1 MRPTQFPERIQR
13 EDGKVGLLQMRSD
26 QIRKGLERAPHRSL
40 LYADGMTDEELKSDK
55 PLIAIISSQ
64 ADIIPGHNHLQRL
77 VNDVKAGIYM
87 AGGIPMQ
94 FGTIGVCDG
103 IAMNHEGMK
112 YSLTSREV
120 IADSVECA
128 VQGHAFDGVVLIPSC
143 DKIVPG
149 MIMGALR
156 VNLPTVLVSGGPM
169 LAGRDRDRKTETDLN
184 TLFDDKVYLS
194 HHDNGKPYLENNPV
208 NISITHTEKYVAVIL
223 HEEENVGI
231 DIESLDRD
239 FSAVEKKALSEDEI
253 DDLEDE
259 KRNEQLAIYW
269 CAKEAVFKLLSRYN
283 VDFAEQ
289 IEIERFRPRGEG
301 ELEAT
306 FTSKKD
312 DEEEFDLEYIT
323 FDRHVLV
330 WVVGE

>member
-1 MRPTQFPERIQR
+1 M
-13 EDGKVGLLQMRSD
+13 GLYLKKELENEAVIGVW
-26 QIRKGLERAPHRSL
+26 QITE
-40 LYADGMTDEELKSDK
+40 TEEELKELSSTPSDEMEE
-55 PLIAIISSQ
+55 ISFIRSES
-64 ADIIPGHNHLQRL
+64 LRKQRL
-77 VNDVKAGIYM
+77 
-87 AGGIPMQ
+87 
-94 FGTIGVCDG
+94 
-103 IAMNHEGMK
+103 
-112 YSLTSREV
+112 
-120 IADSVECA
+120 A
-128 VQGHAFDGVVLIPSC
+128 VR
-143 DKIVPG
+143 
-149 MIMGALR
+149 AL
-156 VNLPTVLVSGGPM
+156 
-169 LAGRDRDRKTETDLN
+169 LN

-239 FSAVEKKALSEDEI
+239 FSVVEKKALSEDEI
-253 DDLEDE
+253 EDLEDE

-312 DEEEFDLEYIT
+312 EEEEFDLEYIT

>member
-1 MRPTQFPERIQR
+1 M
-13 EDGKVGLLQMRSD
+13 GLYLKKELENEAVIGVW
-26 QIRKGLERAPHRSL
+26 QITE
-40 LYADGMTDEELKSDK
+40 TEEELKELSSTPSDEMEE
-55 PLIAIISSQ
+55 ISFIRSES
-64 ADIIPGHNHLQRL
+64 LRKQRL
-77 VNDVKAGIYM
+77 
-87 AGGIPMQ
+87 
-94 FGTIGVCDG
+94 
-103 IAMNHEGMK
+103 
-112 YSLTSREV
+112 
-120 IADSVECA
+120 A
-128 VQGHAFDGVVLIPSC
+128 VR
-143 DKIVPG
+143 
-149 MIMGALR
+149 AL
-156 VNLPTVLVSGGPM
+156 
-169 LAGRDRDRKTETDLN
+169 LN

-253 DDLEDE
+253 DDLEDD

-269 CAKEAVFKLLSRYN
+269 CAKEAIFKLLSRYN

>member
-1 MRPTQFPERIQR
+1 M
-13 EDGKVGLLQMRSD
+13 GLYLKKELD
-26 QIRKGLERAPHRSL
+26 NEAVIGVWQITE
-40 LYADGMTDEELKSDK
+40 TEEELKELSSTPSDEMEE
-55 PLIAIISSQ
+55 ISFIRSES
-64 ADIIPGHNHLQRL
+64 LRKQRL
-77 VNDVKAGIYM
+77 
-87 AGGIPMQ
+87 
-94 FGTIGVCDG
+94 
-103 IAMNHEGMK
+103 
-112 YSLTSREV
+112 
-120 IADSVECA
+120 A
-128 VQGHAFDGVVLIPSC
+128 VR
-143 DKIVPG
+143 
-149 MIMGALR
+149 AL
-156 VNLPTVLVSGGPM
+156 
-169 LAGRDRDRKTETDLN
+169 LN
-184 TLFDDKVYLS
+184 TLFDEKVYLS

-253 DDLEDE
+253 DDLEDD

-306 FTSKKD
+306 FTGKKD

>member
-1 MRPTQFPERIQR
+1 M
-13 EDGKVGLLQMRSD
+13 GLYLKKELENEAVIGVW
-26 QIRKGLERAPHRSL
+26 QITE
-40 LYADGMTDEELKSDK
+40 TEEELKELSSTPSDEMEE
-55 PLIAIISSQ
+55 ISFIRSES
-64 ADIIPGHNHLQRL
+64 LRKQRL
-77 VNDVKAGIYM
+77 
-87 AGGIPMQ
+87 
-94 FGTIGVCDG
+94 
-103 IAMNHEGMK
+103 
-112 YSLTSREV
+112 
-120 IADSVECA
+120 A
-128 VQGHAFDGVVLIPSC
+128 VR
-143 DKIVPG
+143 
-149 MIMGALR
+149 AL
-156 VNLPTVLVSGGPM
+156 
-169 LAGRDRDRKTETDLN
+169 LN
-184 TLFDDKVYLS
+184 TLFDEKVYLS

-306 FTSKKD
+306 FTSKNE
-312 DEEEFDLEYIT
+312 EEEFDLEYIT